1 MGCHDLRASCLSFIE
16 RIYCKCNAYQK
27 ASCCSFLKN
36 FVCLKDAVSF
46 LIKLL
51 QALCWQSYKRPVYL
65 YRDSVYTLTAFVMIV
80 KKYKHITE

>member
-16 RIYCKCNAYQK
+16 RIYRKCNAYQK

-65 YRDSVYTLTAFVMIV
+65 YGDSVYTLTASVMIV
-80 KKYKHITE
+80 KKSISI